1 MRILKRFGAVG
12 NHELRLLKEKSIID
26 CLFFLHSVLLLY
38 STTFPQKKGTLNK
51 DRTDVILISYCD
63 QKRLLN
69 FNTLKMAGV
78 SDDVLGKFQL
88 DKSENFDS
96 FMAAL
101 GVGWATRT
109 LGNKTTPVVTVSKDE
124 ADTMTFKQESLVS
137 TSQISFKIGQPF
149 DEKTADG
156 RKVRR

>member
-1 MRILKRFGAVG
+1 M
-12 NHELRLLKEKSIID
+12 RLLKEKSIID
-26 CLFFLHSVLLLY
+26 CLFFHHSVLLLY
-38 STTFPQKKGTLNK
+38 STIFPQKKDTLDK
-51 DRTDVILISYCD
+51 DRTDVILIFYCD
-63 QKRLLN
+63 QKRLLK
-69 FNTLKMAGV
+69 FNTWKMAGV

-156 RKVRR
+156 RKV

>member
-1 MRILKRFGAVG
+1 M
-12 NHELRLLKEKSIID
+12 RLLVKVKSVKSIID

-38 STTFPQKKGTLNK
+38 STIFPQEKDTLNK

-63 QKRLLN
+63 QERLLN
-69 FNTLKMAGV
+69 FNTWKMAGV

>member
-1 MRILKRFGAVG
+1 M
-12 NHELRLLKEKSIID
+12 RLLKEKSIID

-38 STTFPQKKGTLNK
+38 STIFPHKKDTLDK

-69 FNTLKMAGV
+69 FNTWKMAGV
-78 SDDVLGKFQL
+78 SNDVLGKFQL

-156 RKVRR
+156 RKVRH

>member
-1 MRILKRFGAVG
+1 
-12 NHELRLLKEKSIID
+12 
-26 CLFFLHSVLLLY
+26 
-38 STTFPQKKGTLNK
+38 
-51 DRTDVILISYCD
+51 
-63 QKRLLN
+63 
-69 FNTLKMAGV
+69 MAGV

-156 RKVRR
+156 RKVKSTMSLTAPNVLKHEMLGTEGGKDSVCVRKFLKDHMECVCTVDDIVTTRTYKRLDK

>member
-1 MRILKRFGAVG
+1 MGVAG
-12 NHELRLLKEKSIID
+12 SI
-26 CLFFLHSVLLLY
+26 S
-38 STTFPQKKGTLNK
+38 
-51 DRTDVILISYCD
+51 ILIS
-63 QKRLLN
+63 LS
-69 FNTLKMAGV
+69 THVITMAGV

-156 RKVRR
+156 RKVKSTMSLT

>member
-1 MRILKRFGAVG
+1 
-12 NHELRLLKEKSIID
+12 
-26 CLFFLHSVLLLY
+26 
-38 STTFPQKKGTLNK
+38 
-51 DRTDVILISYCD
+51 
-63 QKRLLN
+63 
-69 FNTLKMAGV
+69 MAGV

-137 TSQISFKIGQPF
+137 TSQISFKIGHPF